1 MKEDTFPTRLVAPEP
16 KSTIAL
22 VCGASRSHLWA
33 NTALISSINPAFAD
47 GDDTGGGP
55 QYHQRSDARLEG

>member
-33 NTALISSINPAFAD
+33 NTALISSINPPSRPDMIPAAAGRNITNGATPD
-47 GDDTGGGP
+47 
-55 QYHQRSDARLEG
+55 